1 MGDEIVGASAES
13 RHGVLE
19 QGERAGEGGG
29 GAGKSGVQVANMQ
42 GRIVGM
48 KRAGARCT

>member
-29 GAGKSGVQVANMQ
+29 ERGRVVYKSQIC
-42 GRIVGM
+42 REE
-48 KRAGARCT
+48 